1 MRYMA
6 MAILMWIEMGCWIVC
21 FWWMHRLS
29 DRQESLLKELHE
41 MTGRIERLS
50 EVEHD
55 LIKEV
60 HPAVTDIKERVE
72 DVQDAVGSE
81 GGNR

>member
-1 MRYMA
+1 ML
-6 MAILMWIEMGCWIVC
+6 ILTWAGMGCWIVC

-29 DRQESLLKELHE
+29 ARQESMLKELHE
-41 MTGRIERLS
+41 MTGRIEHLS
-50 EVEHD
+50 RAEHD

-60 HPAVTDIKERVE
+60 HPTVSDIKERVE

-81 GGNR
+81 GKPGKQ